1 MRRWT
6 KDMEQLPAVK
16 ETQKAPDA
24 KGSYEEQLL
33 FHYQRYADATAK
45 STSARDFK

>member
-1 MRRWT
+1 
-6 KDMEQLPAVK
+6 MEQLPAVR
-16 ETQKAPDA
+16 ETQKAPDGNGTY
-24 KGSYEEQLL
+24 KKQLL